1 MWEQLLQGKPEDK
14 CWPLST
20 LYHKY
25 TVAGI
30 ANLEEQLLE
39 ACQRAKRKF
48 GSRILP
54 VRMAEAVWSF
64 FFFCCIWGIT
74 CSLITL
80 VSPLKSKPLRGMKWM
95 DG

>member
-1 MWEQLLQGKPEDK
+1 M
-14 CWPLST
+14 
-20 LYHKY
+20 
-25 TVAGI
+25 
-30 ANLEEQLLE
+30 EEQLLE

-48 GSRILP
+48 NSRFLWA
-54 VRMAEAVWSF
+54 RMAEAVLRAF
-64 FFFCCIWGIT
+64 FFFFFAAFGGIT